1 VIRLLLPFILLA
13 GLAGCRTEWPG
24 SQAPE
29 LIQNEGEF
37 GRVWRELQ
45 EMTERP
51 LSRFE
56 YGEPLSG
63 DDLTLISWAFPKAK
77 GLVAFKPNDFASR
90 VILAKLHR
98 AASQRQEAMSAYK
111 EALAVVPSRP
121 TRAEVAVLASL
132 HSDMAGIFFTQREF
146 NPAEDSLRE
155 ALRLAPSSVP
165 YRIQLVQVLLE
176 ARQTGEARRVL
187 AEAEKLNPKSNGV
200 RAMKALLG
208 AQPASREASAS
219 SSPRGEETLS
229 GSAGS

>member
-1 VIRLLLPFILLA
+1 MVTRLLFPFLILVLM
-13 GLAGCRTEWPG
+13 AGCRTDWPG
-24 SQAPE
+24 NQAPE
-29 LIQNEGEF
+29 LIQNDGEY

-56 YGEPLSG
+56 KGEPLSG

-98 AASQRQEAMSAYK
+98 AAAQRQEAMSAYK

-121 TRAEVAVLASL
+121 TPAEVAVLASL

-146 NPAEDSLRE
+146 DPAEDSLRE
-155 ALRLAPSSVP
+155 ALRLAPASVP

-176 ARQTGEARRVL
+176 ARRTEEARRVL
-187 AEAEKLNPKSNGV
+187 AEAEKLNPKSSGV
-200 RAMKALLG
+200 KAMKALLG
-208 AQPASREASAS
+208 VQP
-219 SSPRGEETLS
+219 SSPG
-229 GSAGS
+229 A